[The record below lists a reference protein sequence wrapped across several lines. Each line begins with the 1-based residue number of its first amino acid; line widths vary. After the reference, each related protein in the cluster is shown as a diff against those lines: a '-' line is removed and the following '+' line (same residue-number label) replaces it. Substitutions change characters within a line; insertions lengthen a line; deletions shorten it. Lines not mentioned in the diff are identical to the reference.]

1 VSEVPT
7 PDLAAQYSWSLIQMA
22 QTIVNLTLPIVTDK
36 IDAILAAYPLYE
48 YRQVFAVP
56 ELRQKLTAYVLSRL
70 PVVYVTMDSSTA
82 CDMAPTGQCY
92 SSEQHNQINQL
103 IHQGIEALLGRP
115 EIEQRRPSA
124 ERVEAE
130 AIPSSWFG

>member
-1 VSEVPT
+1 MT
-7 PDLAAQYSWSLIQMA
+7 

-56 ELRQKLTAYVLSRL
+56 ELRQKLMAYVLARL

-82 CDMAPTGQCY
+82 YDLAPTGHCY

-115 EIEQRRPSA
+115 EVCQRRSSP
-124 ERVEAE
+124 ELVEAGP
-130 AIPSSWFG
+130 IPSSWFG

>member
-1 VSEVPT
+1 VSEVFN
-7 PDLAAQYSWSLIQMA
+7 PDLAAQYPWSLIKMA

-56 ELRQKLTAYVLSRL
+56 ELRQKLTAYVLARL
-70 PVVYVTMDSSTA
+70 PVVYVTMDSDIA
-82 CDMAPTGQCY
+82 CDMSAKGHCY

-115 EIEQRRPSA
+115 EAWQRRPSA
-124 ERVEAE
+124 GLVEAE
-130 AIPSSWFG
+130 PIPSSWFG

>member
-1 VSEVPT
+1 
-7 PDLAAQYSWSLIQMA
+7 MA

-56 ELRQKLTAYVLSRL
+56 ELRQKLTAYVLARL
-70 PVVYVTMDSSTA
+70 PVVYVTMDSRTA
-82 CDMAPTGQCY
+82 CDMAPTGHCY

-130 AIPSSWFG
+130 PIPSSWFG

>member
-1 VSEVPT
+1 MT
-7 PDLAAQYSWSLIQMA
+7 

-36 IDAILAAYPLYE
+36 IDNILAAYPLYE

-56 ELRQKLTAYVLSRL
+56 ELRQKLTAYVLARL

-82 CDMAPTGQCY
+82 GDMTSPGQCY
-92 SSEQHNQINQL
+92 SSDQHSQINQL

-115 EIEQRRPSA
+115 EVWQRRPSP

-130 AIPSSWFG
+130 PIPSSWFG

>member
-1 VSEVPT
+1 MT
-7 PDLAAQYSWSLIQMA
+7 

-36 IDAILAAYPLYE
+36 IDDILAAYPLYE

-56 ELRQKLTAYVLSRL
+56 ELRQKLTTYVLARL
-70 PVVYVTMDSSTA
+70 PVVYVTMDSGTA
-82 CDMAPTGQCY
+82 CGLESTGHCY
-92 SSEQHNQINQL
+92 SSEQHAQINQL

-115 EIEQRRPSA
+115 EIWQRRHSP
-124 ERVEAE
+124 ERVEVE